1 MKKSIYFLFI
11 IVLISF
17 SCTEEPIEITPVEE
31 EFELNPPMYFGEFKQ
46 RIPADNP
53 ITKKGFELGR
63 QLFYEKKLSGD
74 NTISCGTCHQQSKS
88 FTDGL
93 AVSKGIDGIT
103 GEVSSMSLV
112 NMLWMEKFTW
122 NGIMPSLEV
131 QSIEPIVNPIEM
143 HSSFEEAITKLE
155 NDGYAPLFEEVFGS
169 PDINEDRIAKALAQ
183 FQMNLISGN
192 SKYDQYLRGEYQASS
207 QEINGMQLFFTHP
220 VPGQLRGANCGDCH
234 LGPLT
239 SGAIDGF
246 SGFHNNGLDSNE
258 NLDAGLMEVTGK
270 PEDKGRF
277 KTPSLRNIA
286 LTAPYM
292 HDGRFESLEE
302 VLDHYNEDIRR
313 SETLDILIKEG
324 SNEPIDPNEP
334 IKLFLTDQ
342 EKEDLIAFLHMLT
355 DEEFVTNPR
364 FSDPF
369 EEGK

>member
-1 MKKSIYFLFI
+1 MNKVNYLLLFLWIGF
-11 IVLISF
+11 F
-17 SCTEEPIEITPVEE
+17 SCKEPVEMKPE
-31 EFELNPPMYFGEFKQ
+31 PAMLELNAPVYFGDFNN
-46 RIPADNP
+46 RIPEDNP
-53 ITKKGFELGR
+53 LTEKGFQLGR
-63 QLFYEKKLSGD
+63 MLFYEKKLSGD
-74 NTISCGTCHQQSKS
+74 NTMSCGSCHQQKKA

-93 AVSKGIDGIT
+93 AVSTGIDGIA

-112 NMLWMEKFTW
+112 NMLWAEKFTW
-122 NGIMPSLEV
+122 SGEMFSLEM
-131 QSIEPIVNPIEM
+131 QSVEPIKNPIEM
-143 HSSFEEAITKLE
+143 HTSFEDAIGKLE
-155 NDGYAPLFEEVFGS
+155 ADGYTELFSEVFGTAE
-169 PDINEDRIAKALAQ
+169 ITEERIGKALSQ
-183 FQMNLISGN
+183 FQRSLISSN
-192 SKYDQYLRGEYQASS
+192 SRYDQYLNDEYEATS
-207 QEINGMQLFFTHP
+207 QEIRGMQLFFTHP